1 MLRKSYK
8 WLIIALISAAILCGC
23 TAGGPNRP
31 EGEKL
36 RIVTTIFPEYDWV
49 RQILGDRAGD
59 ADITLLMENGV
70 DLHSYQP
77 AVDDIIRISDC
88 DLFIYVGGE
97 SDEWADDALKE
108 AVNKDMV
115 VLNLMDILAD
125 RVKEEE
131 TVEGMQ
137 AEEDEHTGESY
148 RNAGDE
154 EAGESQH
161 DARVE
166 YDEHVWLSLRNAS
179 VICDKI
185 AEALSGLDPAN
196 ADHYRSNAKNY
207 REKLE
212 ALDERFG
219 EAAKGSVKTLLFG
232 DRFPFRYLTEDY
244 GLDYYA
250 AFTGCSAETEASFET
265 VIFLAGKVN
274 ELELPVILT
283 IDGSDGRIAET
294 VRDNTKS
301 RDQEILTLDS
311 MQSVTQKDISD
322 GVTYISIME
331 NNLKVLEKSLK

>member
-23 TAGGPNRP
+23 TAGGKNRP

-137 AEEDEHTGESY
+137 AEEE
-148 RNAGDE
+148 DE
-154 EAGESQH
+154 EH
-161 DARVE
+161 DDRVE
-166 YDEHVWLSLRNAS
+166 YDEHVWLSLKNAS

-219 EAAKGSVKTLLFG
+219 ETAKGPVKTLLFG

-250 AFTGCSAETEASFET
+250 AFTGCSTETEASFET

-301 RDQEILTLDS
+301 SDQEILTLDS